1 VTQITAEV
9 GTNGDCWTSVG
20 PAGHGMTE
28 PTGLTVRFW
37 GVRGTIPC
45 PGPGTLRYGGNT
57 ACVEVLCGPARII
70 FDGGTGLRGLGKQLQ
85 ARNQPTASHLFFSHT
100 HFDHVGG
107 LPFFKPAYDARSR
120 LELWSGCRQQQGS
133 RLEEV
138 LGTLIQRPFFP
149 VPLGIMHACLAF
161 HDFEVGEVLTPFDGA
176 SLHTAPLHHPGGATG
191 YRLECAGRSICYITD
206 TEHPEAGRDA
216 NVLRLMAGADL
227 VIYDSTYTDQ
237 EYAGYRGW
245 GHSTWQEGVRLCDA
259 AGAKR
264 LVAFHHD
271 PEHDDATLDRIA
283 VELEAAC
290 PGSIV
295 AYEGLEICL

>member
-1 VTQITAEV
+1 
-9 GTNGDCWTSVG
+9 
-20 PAGHGMTE
+20 MTE

-107 LPFFKPAYDARSR
+107 LPFFKPAYDARNR
-120 LELWSGCRQQQGS
+120 LELWSGCQQQQGS

-161 HDFEVGEVLTPFDGA
+161 HDFEVGEVLTPFEGA
-176 SLHTAPLHHPGGATG
+176 TLHTAPLHHPGGATG
-191 YRLECAGRSICYITD
+191 YRLECGGRSICYITD

-216 NVLRLMAGADL
+216 NVLRLIAGADL
-227 VIYDSTYTDQ
+227 VIYDTTYTDQ

-259 AGAKR
+259 ARAKR

-295 AYEGLEICL
+295 AYEGLEIQL